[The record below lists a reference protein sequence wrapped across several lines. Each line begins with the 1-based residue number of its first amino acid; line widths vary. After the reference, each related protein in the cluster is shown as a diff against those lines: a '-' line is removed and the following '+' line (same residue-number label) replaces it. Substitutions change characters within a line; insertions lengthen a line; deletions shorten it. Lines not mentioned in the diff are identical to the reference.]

1 MFTLRLC
8 HETHTRQFQ
17 ISDAGSAGWEVRE
30 EVDSEVIRVAH
41 YFDWHRVERAQREFE
56 RHVRSLRQL
65 GWTDMA

>member
-8 HETHTRQFQ
+8 QDSHVRRFQ

-30 EVDSEVIRVAH
+30 EVDSQVIRLAH
-41 YFDWHRVERAQREFE
+41 YLDWHRVERAQREFE
-56 RHVRSLRQL
+56 RHVRALRQL